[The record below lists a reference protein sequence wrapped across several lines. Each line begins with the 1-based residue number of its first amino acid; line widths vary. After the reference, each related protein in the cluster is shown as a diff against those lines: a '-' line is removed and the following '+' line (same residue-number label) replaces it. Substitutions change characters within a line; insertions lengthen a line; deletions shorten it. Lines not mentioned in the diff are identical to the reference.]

1 MQMEE
6 YQHIRHKINYKVIYL
21 EEQIKL
27 LDVNL
32 EMTETLI
39 AVLEQCQEKGGR
51 LERQMYE
58 NIGVKVLR
66 RIRKYLIDY

>member
-1 MQMEE
+1 MEE
-6 YQHIRHKINYKVIYL
+6 YQPIRHKINYKVIYL

-27 LDVNL
+27 LDVNR

-39 AVLEQCQEKGGR
+39 AVLEQCQQKGGR
-51 LERQMYE
+51 LDRVMYE